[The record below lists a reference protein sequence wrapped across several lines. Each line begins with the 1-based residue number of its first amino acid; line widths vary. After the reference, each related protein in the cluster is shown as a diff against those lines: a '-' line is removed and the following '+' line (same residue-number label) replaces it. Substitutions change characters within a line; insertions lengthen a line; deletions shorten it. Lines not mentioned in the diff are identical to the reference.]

1 MIKVAARYLFGHLR
15 NTAAAA
21 LIFWPHC
28 PSGGDEISRGRRA
41 VIASMCQTDQGA
53 WRVFINRAV
62 RNGWGGVKLARKQ
75 HKGLLGKRRQRRREQ
90 PPVRVCRTWERKV
103 GVRCD

>member
-1 MIKVAARYLFGHLR
+1 MIKVAARYLFR
-15 NTAAAA
+15 APSQYRCRA

-28 PSGGDEISRGRRA
+28 PSGGDEISRGWRA

-62 RNGWGGVKLARKQ
+62 RNGWGRG
-75 HKGLLGKRRQRRREQ
+75 
-90 PPVRVCRTWERKV
+90 
-103 GVRCD
+103 